1 MVCEGIRVS
10 FYKHEYMVLRLV
22 DQVKGR
28 LRVRSTLLTK
38 SFQTFWVESL
48 FLSFRIRPLL

>member
-28 LRVRSTLLTK
+28 LRVIYKKAGFVKTK
-38 SFQTFWVESL
+38 ISS
-48 FLSFRIRPLL
+48 